1 MVRDDIIANSSQ
13 KEALYGN
20 LVLVLHL
27 DKLLKRHLPTLESTN
42 NMKFRK

>member
-1 MVRDDIIANSSQ
+1 MLRDNIIANSSQ
-13 KEALYGN
+13 KEVLYGN

-27 DKLLKRHLPTLESTN
+27 DKLLKRHWHTLESTN